1 MRGSVM
7 LGIALI
13 VVGAVVYLRGGSFTT
28 RREVLKVG
36 DVSVSAEERSP
47 IAPWAAGLAV
57 LAGIV
62 LVTTGVRRKA

>member
-1 MRGSVM
+1 MRRSVM
-7 LGIALI
+7 LGIGLMA
-13 VVGAVVYLRGGSFTT
+13 VGAAVFSRGFTMK
-28 RREVLKVG
+28 REVLKVG

-62 LVTTGVRRKA
+62 LVTSGTRHKA